1 MGKNKFIKWLVP
13 LGVGMALM
21 FGSPQIQYKI
31 DTVAETESFQSA
43 SESLR
48 ATDHI
53 KIYVFDEKLSNAL
66 RTILGKKSNEH
77 FYADDFLIHEKFK
90 PITITDE
97 ESGISTTTA
106 MNYQLDL
113 SNTGTKDI
121 RELAQFKFPETL
133 QAINLSGNNIT
144 QKDMENIDWLL
155 NTKNDQSFALL
166 ENIQMVSRSDFSSLI
181 LKVNLNNNELDL
193 NKLGNTY
200 LDNTKYIFGFQ
211 NLGSIDRTGLVKSGE
226 INPSYYI
233 RENTDENILN
243 FKITHALSTEIG
255 SIIPLKYNTVSTFV
269 DTNLLD
275 KYTIS
280 VSSVPDSSTA
290 YFKGYNFI
298 KEFVQFDISIDP
310 DFKVERTSL
319 LNLNIRT
326 DSNGILD
333 LSQSPLNIEGFGNN
347 SNLKITYESPSTSK
361 ATTDEFKNYVHISLN
376 YNNETRTIPLEFKV
390 EDTIKPVIKLI
401 GTKHAYISKNR
412 EYNDPGVIAYDPGT
426 EGAEDGDPLTQLVTR
441 SSTLNINEL
450 GIYKI
455 IYSVSDL
462 SGKTAFVERIVE
474 VQEKVLDRVIVR
486 AETPQDKIM
495 SDKEI
500 LLSIQVEKGTP
511 INRYTNIKYYWYVN
525 DILFQTTN
533 ADSSGKSVVSY
544 IPNKPGTYTIKVKVT
559 ADQISNSA
567 QIEFFSEELDIVVPI
582 DMNSNDMVII
592 ATTVVVGL
600 ILFTIIGISIHKYI
614 KKQKITSGKH
624 KNFIK
629 GKKSKNTQSTPQEK
643 GPEIQII
650 RDYKPPT
657 DNSTT
662 SNNVNIDSDGNI
674 DTQTQDN
681 NNSDKPQE

>member
-233 RENTDENILN
+233 RENTDENIRRRCVWLMPR
-243 FKITHALSTEIG
+243 IYAASATL
-255 SIIPLKYNTVSTFV
+255 
-269 DTNLLD
+269 
-275 KYTIS
+275 
-280 VSSVPDSSTA
+280 
-290 YFKGYNFI
+290 
-298 KEFVQFDISIDP
+298 
-310 DFKVERTSL
+310 RSL
-319 LNLNIRT
+319 L
-326 DSNGILD
+326 
-333 LSQSPLNIEGFGNN
+333 
-347 SNLKITYESPSTSK
+347 
-361 ATTDEFKNYVHISLN
+361 
-376 YNNETRTIPLEFKV
+376 
-390 EDTIKPVIKLI
+390 
-401 GTKHAYISKNR
+401 
-412 EYNDPGVIAYDPGT
+412 
-426 EGAEDGDPLTQLVTR
+426 
-441 SSTLNINEL
+441 
-450 GIYKI
+450 
-455 IYSVSDL
+455 
-462 SGKTAFVERIVE
+462 
-474 VQEKVLDRVIVR
+474 
-486 AETPQDKIM
+486 
-495 SDKEI
+495 
-500 LLSIQVEKGTP
+500 
-511 INRYTNIKYYWYVN
+511 
-525 DILFQTTN
+525 
-533 ADSSGKSVVSY
+533 
-544 IPNKPGTYTIKVKVT
+544 
-559 ADQISNSA
+559 
-567 QIEFFSEELDIVVPI
+567 
-582 DMNSNDMVII
+582 
-592 ATTVVVGL
+592 
-600 ILFTIIGISIHKYI
+600 
-614 KKQKITSGKH
+614 
-624 KNFIK
+624 
-629 GKKSKNTQSTPQEK
+629 
-643 GPEIQII
+643 
-650 RDYKPPT
+650 
-657 DNSTT
+657 
-662 SNNVNIDSDGNI
+662 
-674 DTQTQDN
+674 
-681 NNSDKPQE
+681 